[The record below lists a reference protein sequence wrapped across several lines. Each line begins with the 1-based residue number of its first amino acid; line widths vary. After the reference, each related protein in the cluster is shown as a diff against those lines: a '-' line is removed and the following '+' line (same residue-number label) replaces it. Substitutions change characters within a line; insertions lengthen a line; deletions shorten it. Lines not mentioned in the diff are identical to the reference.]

1 MLNTCCHNSH
11 VIQFIVLVRWTGFR
25 HLSSYML
32 QVCEIRFSIFE
43 RSYFWKMSS
52 ITQISSNGIESFT
65 FLDVTVTRR
74 NCKIFDALRVWYHLN
89 NLKNVKNTHGGELLL
104 LKLQVEVCNFSE
116 ALFLL
121 GCYSRFL
128 NCTNG
133 THRPKRLIYML
144 FFVFNTFTSNTSI
157 SNIRLKL
164 GKNQAKAKQHAGAK
178 LLLFENYSLSNM
190 RYSKKYAKKQ
200 VCLF

>member
-52 ITQISSNGIESFT
+52 ITQISSNGTESFT

-74 NCKIFDALRVWYHLN
+74 NCKIFDALRVWYYLN
-89 NLKNVKNTHGGELLL
+89 NLKNVKNNHGGELLS

-133 THRPKRLIYML
+133 THRAKRLIYML
-144 FFVFNTFTSNTSI
+144 LFCIQHFY
-157 SNIRLKL
+157 
-164 GKNQAKAKQHAGAK
+164 KQHFYKQHQAETGK
-178 LLLFENYSLSNM
+178 KS
-190 RYSKKYAKKQ
+190 SKS
-200 VCLF
+200 